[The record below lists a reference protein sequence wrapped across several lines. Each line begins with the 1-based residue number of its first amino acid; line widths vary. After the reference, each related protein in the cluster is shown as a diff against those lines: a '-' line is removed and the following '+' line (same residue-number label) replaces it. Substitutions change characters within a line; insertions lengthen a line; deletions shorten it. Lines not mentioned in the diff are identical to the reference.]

1 MNHFKIDNEQEFK
14 EEQGVWVHHKYGVSI
29 TDIPNRIFK
38 YYSMTEYNL
47 DAIKNG
53 YFYLSNPK
61 EFNDPFDCSVNFI
74 IENRMDFIDCE
85 YIPSLNNVENVGIC
99 CFTENEL
106 NPLMW
111 GHYTKSYQGFT
122 IKFKTKFRVLNKDD
136 INAANIIKVV
146 YSSNPNPIGKSN
158 PLARDYQ
165 FIIKLKDWE
174 YENEVRMIVD
184 KKNKKLNKVF
194 YDKNDIEEFSFGYNF
209 FDSKE
214 ESNVKLRNELLTIIK
229 EEYPNVPIYSIG
241 PDAKEFKLN
250 KTKLIQGTVKDGL
263 EIIAKRYNT
272 LFGK

>member
-1 MNHFKIDNEQEFK
+1 MNHFKIDNEQEFREK
-14 EEQGVWVHHKYGVSI
+14 KGVWIYHKYGLPI
-29 TDIPNRIFK
+29 TDIPNKIFK
-38 YYSMTEYNL
+38 YYSICDYNL

-74 IENRMDFIDCE
+74 IENRKDFIDCE
-85 YIPSLNNVENVGIC
+85 YIPSLNDVENIGIC
-99 CFTENEL
+99 CFTSNDL

-122 IKFKTKFRVLNKDD
+122 IKFKTKFEVLNKDD
-136 INAANIIKVV
+136 VNAAKIIKVV
-146 YSSNPNPIGKSN
+146 YSSNPNPIEQSN
-158 PLARDYQ
+158 PLSRDYQ
-165 FIIKLKDWE
+165 FIVKLKDWE
-174 YENEVRMIVD
+174 YENEVRLIID

-209 FDSKE
+209 FDSKD
-214 ESNVKLRNELLTIIK
+214 ESKVKLRKELLNIIK

-250 KTKLIQGTVKDGL
+250 KIKLIQGTVEDGM
-263 EIIAKRYNT
+263 EIVAKRINT